1 MDYKVFQLQLHSLF
15 YVFIFLPISLCSTV
29 VLAEDNEALNIN
41 NDIKLFAQAV
51 KFSSL
56 EQWSQAEPIYRE
68 LLKRNKQWP
77 EPGNNLAILLLKT
90 ERIDE
95 AKQVF
100 EQAVSST
107 PSYQITQDNR
117 SQLYNYL
124 ATLAYEKAL
133 GSEQHIA
140 LPELKL
146 IQEIYQPEKTPSQE
160 AGGEAEKEVAEN
172 IIKKEHVEKSLI
184 PVAEIDSQPIFEKDI
199 SKLIKQQLL
208 AWSSAWSQGDFE
220 NYIQTYSEK
229 FQPSDQRKSYA
240 EWKNIRRARLKFTKS
255 VNIEI
260 DQLRVFVEPEG
271 EYALVEFIQ
280 NYHSE
285 SYNDKVLKQMY
296 MHKQPDKWLILSERT
311 IKKY

>member
-1 MDYKVFQLQLHSLF
+1 MDYKVFQQQLHSLF
-15 YVFIFLPISLCSTV
+15 YVFIYLPMALFSV
-29 VLAEDNEALNIN
+29 VALAEVSETLNID
-41 NDIKLFAQAV
+41 NDKKLFAQAV

-68 LLKRNKQWP
+68 LLTRNKQWP
-77 EPGNNLAILLLKT
+77 ELGNNLAILLLKT

-133 GSEQHIA
+133 GSEQHVA

-146 IQEIYQPEKTPSQE
+146 IQEIYQSEKVTSQD
-160 AGGEAEKEVAEN
+160 AGGEAEEEVAEN
-172 IIKKEHVEKSLI
+172 IIKKEQVEKTLI
-184 PVAEIDSQPIFEKDI
+184 SNAQTDLQPIFQKDI

-208 AWSSAWSQGDFE
+208 EWSRAWSQGDFE
-220 NYIQTYSEK
+220 NYIQTYSES

-271 EYALVEFIQ
+271 EYALVEFLQ
-280 NYHSE
+280 DYRSE